1 VKIAIIGQGYVGLA
15 LAQAASNAGHKV
27 IGFDTNLAV
36 IEDMNNQITKGE
48 FLDNSNYLPTNKEV
62 DIKDQDIY
70 IIAVP
75 TPLDKSNLPDI
86 SYLTAASKLIAESA
100 HNGALV
106 LNEST
111 SDPGTLRE
119 IVITQISNSNKSTF
133 LYAAAPER
141 MDPANTKWSIKN
153 TPRVIAGVDEAS
165 TKAALNFYKS
175 ICDQVEVVSSPEV
188 AEAAKLFEN
197 TFRQVNIALVN
208 ELAQISQRLN
218 ISANEVIAAAST
230 KPFGFMPFKPGL
242 GVGGHCIP
250 IDPIYLAQKAKS
262 VGATAAFIDQANKVN
277 EQMPLYILERVK
289 SLLGSNLAGKKIC
302 IVGLSYKADVSDLR
316 QSPSLVLWKEL
327 EKQGAT
333 VAFHDEI
340 VKVCEGIDSSALNG
354 NNFDLS
360 VVAIRHSNLDID
372 SLKKSAPI
380 IFDCTGSIEGC
391 YRL

>member
-1 VKIAIIGQGYVGLA
+1 MKIAIIGQGYVGLA
-15 LAQAASNAGHKV
+15 LAKAASNAGHSV
-27 IGFDTNLAV
+27 VGFDTNPKV
-36 IEDMNNQITKGE
+36 IEDIKIQIIQGNFSQNT
-48 FLDNSNYLPTNKEV
+48 NYLPTYNVV
-62 DIKDQDIY
+62 DIKDQEIY

-86 SYLTAASKLIAESA
+86 SYLNSASELIAKSA
-100 HNGALV
+100 TNGALV
-106 LNEST
+106 INEST
-111 SDPGTLRE
+111 SFPGTLHE
-119 IVITQISNSNKSTF
+119 IVIAQIRKSNNSNF

-141 MDPANTKWSIKN
+141 IDPANAKWSIKN
-153 TPRVIAGVDEAS
+153 TPRVIAGINEAS
-165 TKAALNFYKS
+165 TKAVLNFYKS
-175 ICDQVEVVSSPEV
+175 ICDHVEVVSSPEV

-277 EQMPLYILERVK
+277 AQMPLYILERIR
-289 SLLGSNLAGKKIC
+289 SLLSSDLKGKRIC
-302 IVGLSYKADVSDLR
+302 IVGLSYKSDVSDLR

-340 VKVCEGIDSSALNG
+340 VKFYKGMNSSALNA
-354 NNFDLS
+354 NTYDLS
-360 VVAIRHSNLDID
+360 VVAIRHSNLDINE
-372 SLKKSAPI
+372 LKKSAPI

>member
-1 VKIAIIGQGYVGLA
+1 MKIAIIGQGYVGLA
-15 LAQAASNAGHKV
+15 LAQAASSAGHKV
-27 IGFDTNLAV
+27 IGFDTNPKV
-36 IEDMNNQITKGE
+36 ITDIKSQVTKDN
-48 FLDNSNYLPTNKEV
+48 FLKSTNYLPTDSEV

-75 TPLDKSNLPDI
+75 TPLDMNNLPDI
-86 SYLTAASKLIAESA
+86 SYLTAASKLIAKSA
-100 HNGALV
+100 PNGALV
-106 LNEST
+106 INEST
-111 SDPGTLRE
+111 SYPGTLSE
-119 IVITQISNSNKSTF
+119 IVISQISNSNRANF

-141 MDPANTKWSIKN
+141 IDPANTKWSIKN
-153 TPRVIAGVDEAS
+153 TPRVIAGINEAS
-165 TKAALNFYKS
+165 TKAAFNFYKS

-230 KPFGFMPFKPGL
+230 KPFGFMPFNPGL

-262 VGATAAFIDQANKVN
+262 IGATAAFIDQANKVN
-277 EQMPLYILERVK
+277 EQMPLYILERIK
-289 SLLGSNLAGKKIC
+289 SLLSSNLEGKNIC
-302 IVGLSYKADVSDLR
+302 IIGLSYKSDVSDLR

-327 EKQGAT
+327 EKQGAA

-340 VKVCEGIDSSALNG
+340 VKVYEGIVSSSLDE

-360 VVAIRHSNLDID
+360 VVAVRHSNLDVNK
-372 SLKKSAPI
+372 LKKSAPI
-380 IFDCTGSIEGC
+380 IFDCTGSIEDC